1 MSEND
6 DDTFI
11 PAMNIKRLIGD
22 VKNIIKNPLTQH
34 GIYYSHDE
42 NDILKGYALIIGPK
56 ECVYDS
62 GAYLFEFF
70 YPTTYPFSPPVV
82 KYKTNNGYT
91 RFNPNLYKNG
101 KVCISLLNTWRGDQW
116 SSCQNISTIL
126 LNLVSLL
133 NNTPLLNEPGITES
147 NQDFPKYNK
156 IIQYENIN
164 FAILK
169 FLNKDYFINGFEN
182 FYEIYKKYMQENYY
196 RIKKKLE
203 ELQKEK
209 KEEVTVQ
216 IYRMRCNINYYEL
229 LEKYKSVEDNILK
242 T

>member
-1 MSEND
+1 MSGND
-6 DDTFI
+6 DNTFI
-11 PAMNIKRLIGD
+11 PAMNVRRLIND
-22 VKNIIKNPLTQH
+22 VKKILKSPLTQH
-34 GIYYSHDE
+34 GIYYKHDE
-42 NDILKGYALIIGPK
+42 SDILKGYALIIGPPD
-56 ECVYDS
+56 CVYDS

-70 YPTTYPFSPPVV
+70 YPPTYPFSPPVV

-116 SSCQNISTIL
+116 SACQNISTIL

-133 NNTPLLNEPGITES
+133 NNAPLLNEPGVTET

-169 FLNKDYFINGFEN
+169 FLEKSYFVGGFEN
-182 FYEIYKKYMQENYY
+182 FHEIYKNYMKENYT
-196 RIKKKLE
+196 RI
-203 ELQKEK
+203 LQKIEKLKTEK
-209 KEEVTVQ
+209 KEELTVQ
-216 IYRMRCNINYYEL
+216 IYRMKCNINYNEL
-229 LEKYKSVEDNILK
+229 LEKYKTAEHLIK
-242 T
+242 